1 VISAIDVDEPRHV
14 VCKEGRCRANVFD
27 SYEASCRGIGL
38 RLFAQLV
45 NLEMPEAARV
55 ASRPGTPQRLSISA
69 NKLIQ
74 AKDMHGVVMVQ
85 SEFFQEQMRALTD
98 QTKSIGESAM
108 KAATGAFTPKG

>member
-1 VISAIDVDEPRHV
+1 MSRATSCARKAVAAPTSSILTRLLAGASAFAFSRNLSTSRCLKLLARQSPR
-14 VCKEGRCRANVFD
+14 NVTATFD
-27 SYEASCRGIGL
+27 LGD
-38 RLFAQLV
+38 
-45 NLEMPEAARV
+45 
-55 ASRPGTPQRLSISA
+55 
-69 NKLIQ
+69 KLIQ